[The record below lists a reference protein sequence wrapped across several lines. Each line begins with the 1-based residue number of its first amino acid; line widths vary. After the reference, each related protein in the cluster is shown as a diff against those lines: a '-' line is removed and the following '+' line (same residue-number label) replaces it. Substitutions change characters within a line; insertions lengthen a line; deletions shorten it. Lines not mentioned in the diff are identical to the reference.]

1 MFKFIQ
7 NPINTL
13 LGEIEI
19 DGKTFKGIEPIDA
32 EKMNKWQYY
41 ALEFFAIEIQKKC
54 IEYGWEYSSNID
66 NVVQNKMLYLNLTE
80 GITIKENL
88 ILSTLYICD
97 NKIIALVKDFDFETY
112 SVGENE
118 YYYLID

>member
-1 MFKFIQ
+1 MFKFIK

-13 LGEIEI
+13 LDKIVI
-19 DGKTFKGIEPIDA
+19 DGKTFKGIESVNA

-41 ALEFFAIEIQKKC
+41 ALEFFAIEIQKQC

-80 GITIKENL
+80 GIRIEENL
-88 ILSTLYICD
+88 ILSTLYIYD